1 MSNNDGLYARLG
13 DLEINFSVVNE
24 KLGNT
29 SEILGRMQDT
39 MEQQTQL
46 LSKVLVIQERQETFK
61 VGLDKAQEGISEVVE
76 RVSNLEK
83 VHTYANGWIKG
94 IMAAVAAL
102 LVVLSF
108 SVQQN
113 VSRLDKMES
122 DYYKPS
128 TTITTSSSSTSVY
141 PADKPTDSLVE

>member
-76 RVSNLEK
+76 RVSNL
-83 VHTYANGWIKG
+83 
-94 IMAAVAAL
+94 
-102 LVVLSF
+102 
-108 SVQQN
+108 
-113 VSRLDKMES
+113 
-122 DYYKPS
+122 
-128 TTITTSSSSTSVY
+128 
-141 PADKPTDSLVE
+141 